1 MNAPPKFRPLVNT
14 IGTILPVIAAYGVYV
29 LCVMYS
35 FAVVGL
41 SLFFGLLRRDNATLA
56 DTAWAAGVYHFPV
69 DDAFGRARCGEP
81 LGASASGPLAGDDC
95 AGVGGG
101 APRSRRSTATAAAAT
116 TAQLQLARARDP
128 HALLGARRE
137 GTRARP
143 IASRLPS
150 PPFDPDA

>member
-69 DDAFGRARCGEP
+69 DDAFGRARCG
-81 LGASASGPLAGDDC
+81 GGANASAAAAAGDDC
-95 AGVGGG
+95 VA
-101 APRSRRSTATAAAAT
+101 AADDAAAALGGEGGGYYPLNFNSLEHAILT
-116 TAQLQLARARDP
+116 LFSVLAARE
-128 HALLGARRE
+128 RE
-137 GTRARP
+137 RGR
-143 IASRLPS
+143 
-150 PPFDPDA
+150 